1 MDMMDD
7 NSCLSVLVNLSIKP
21 RLYEP
26 GKSLFWNDP
35 HISKGILEA
44 HLNPDVDSASR
55 KHKTIDK
62 EVNHLI
68 SSDVLKPGDKIL
80 DLGCGPG
87 LYSSRFAIKGVKVT
101 GIDISN
107 NSLDYAR
114 HYAVEKGLDI
124 DYRLISFFDIGYSG
138 IFDAVI
144 QVNGELNTFSD
155 DKRDELLA
163 KLRKALIPG
172 GHLVFDITTRTRELR
187 LREGIK
193 NRWYIS
199 ESGFWRSGRHL
210 VLERGF
216 DYLEDSVW
224 LDQYIVIDSA
234 GVKVYNNWFHDYSL
248 ETISPVL
255 EKAGFTIRQIWND
268 LTGTPYLK
276 GGDWIAIVA
285 EKA

>member
-1 MDMMDD
+1 MDKMDN
-7 NSCLSVLVNLSIKP
+7 NSYLSVLFELPIKP

-26 GKSLFWNDP
+26 GETLFWNDP
-35 HISKGILEA
+35 HISKGMLEA

-68 SSDVLKPGDKIL
+68 SSGVLKPGDKIL

-87 LYSSRFAIKGVKVT
+87 LYAFRLAKKGIKVT
-101 GIDISN
+101 GIDISK

-114 HYAVEKGLDI
+114 HYAAEKKLDI
-124 DYRLISFFDIGYSG
+124 DYRLMNFFDIDYSG
-138 IFDAVI
+138 MFDAII
-144 QVNGELNTFSD
+144 QVEGELNTFSD

-163 KLRKALIPG
+163 KLHKALIPG
-172 GHLVFDITTRTRELR
+172 GHLVFDITTRVARMKCGL
-187 LREGIK
+187 K
-193 NRWYIS
+193 NGWYAS
-199 ESGFWRSGRHL
+199 NYGFWRPDKHL

-216 DYLEDSVW
+216 DYPEDSVW
-224 LDQYIVIDSA
+224 LDQYIIIDFA

-255 EKAGFTIRQIWND
+255 EKAGFTAMQIWND
-268 LTGTPYLK
+268 LTGTPYAK

-285 EKA
+285 KRNN